1 MKKNHSL
8 YGNRLSSS
16 VFIKSDKQVI
26 LRAVEEV
33 WVMRTH
39 RNHWKAYINK
49 SVFGIDFHRFVEL
62 EMTSNHIEIAE
73 ELGISLGE
81 VNALKKKLSRTRQF
95 NKISL

>member
-1 MKKNHSL
+1 
-8 YGNRLSSS
+8 
-16 VFIKSDKQVI
+16 
-26 LRAVEEV
+26 
-33 WVMRTH
+33 MRTH

-81 VNALKKKLSRTRQF
+81 VNALKKKLSRT
-95 NKISL
+95 